1 MATLQ
6 IVDNYSNTIADTV
19 QTVAAPTESGIVIE
33 SFTATNNS
41 NVNASFKAYIV
52 SAGGVEVPIIPFTVV
67 VWGRINL
74 GVGIVNQVIPLGGE
88 LRVESSAIDSIY
100 FTVSGR
106 TVS

>member
-1 MATLQ
+1 MTTLQ

-19 QTVAAPTESGIVIE
+19 QTAAAPTENSIVIE

-41 NVNASFKAYIV
+41 GVDASFKAYIV
-52 SAGGVEVPIIPFTVV
+52 SAGGVEVPIIPFTIV
-67 VWGRINL
+67 VWGRLDL
-74 GVGIVNQVIPLGGE
+74 GIGIVNQVIPIGGE

>member
-1 MATLQ
+1 MTTLQ